1 MASFVLFLHLKRVT
15 RSYIGAP
22 MTSQNCL
29 DDKNAIKED
38 IWKNTALYCECRRI
52 HKEEANLT
60 NLYLSSLL
68 RFKMADLTANKAF
81 GQGWT
86 R

>member
-1 MASFVLFLHLKRVT
+1 MEEYVT

-29 DDKNAIKED
+29 DDENAIKVD
-38 IWKNTALYCECRRI
+38 ICKNTALYCECRRM

-68 RFKMADLTANKAF
+68 RFKTADLTANNAF

>member
-1 MASFVLFLHLKRVT
+1 MEENVT

-29 DDKNAIKED
+29 DDENAIKVD
-38 IWKNTALYCECRRI
+38 ICKNTALYCECRRM

-60 NLYLSSLL
+60 NLYLSSLF
-68 RFKMADLTANKAF
+68 RFWPRLDKMKICQVPLILQF
-81 GQGWT
+81 
-86 R
+86 